1 MIYASVVFRARNEF
15 AVVAFDK
22 DYSLYG
28 PYRVEG
34 WAGDPLDE
42 LSPDELLFAFCAFK
56 QGLSAIDVQEH
67 HERSNDPNGTKPECT
82 GYLFA
87 KDKVEADFDIQ
98 SMDRLLGSLAGKAM
112 VRDHVKENFHSMW
125 NVAKA
130 TGKHNMNDVAKEL
143 NVTFNE
149 VESAIVG

>member
-1 MIYASVVFRARNEF
+1 MIYASIAFRARNEF

-22 DYSLYG
+22 DHSLYG
-28 PYRVEG
+28 PYRVDG
-34 WAGDPLDE
+34 WSGDL
-42 LSPDELLFAFCAFK
+42 LNGLKSDELLFAFCAFK
-56 QGLSAIDVQEH
+56 KDSSTIDIQEH
-67 HERSNDPNGTKPECT
+67 HERSNDPSGPKPECI

-112 VRDHVKENFHSMW
+112 VRDYVKENFHSMW

-130 TGKHNMNDVAKEL
+130 TGQHNMNDVAAEL